1 MSTIIYTLS
10 DETSIRYIGKT
21 KQIKKRYQSH
31 INESYLLRTHKE
43 KWINKV
49 LTNGGTIFIE
59 PLEICDDSIS
69 NEIERYWISQFICWG
84 FNLVNLTD
92 GGDGGSPMLGKN
104 HSLETKIKMSETAKK
119 QNRGI
124 GGWNKGLKMSDDV
137 REKIK
142 ISSIGKSHNETS
154 KLKIS
159 NKLKGFKRKPMSIE
173 TKLKISEKKKGMVS
187 PNKGKKQTD
196 EVKKK
201 ISSSKLGV
209 KRNDEVKKTLS
220 DCKKIIWRIKN
231 PNGEIMEFFG
241 YNSFKDFVTKH
252 LLNVS
257 VTTLKSYGKN
267 KNWEIIEKIKI

>member
-49 LTNGGTIFIE
+49 LSNGGIIIIE
-59 PLEICDDSIS
+59 PLEICDDSTA
-69 NEIERYWISQFICWG
+69 NEVECYWISQFRCWG

-92 GGDGGSPMLGKN
+92 GGDGGSPMLGKK
-104 HSLETKIKMSETAKK
+104 HSLESKIKMSETHKK
-119 QNRGI
+119 QNRHT
-124 GGWNKGLKMSDDV
+124 GGWNKGLTIPNDIK
-137 REKIK
+137 EKIR
-142 ISSIGKSHNETS
+142 ISSLGRIHNEET
-154 KLKIS
+154 KIKIS
-159 NKLKGFKRKPMSIE
+159 NKLKGIKRKPMSDE
-173 TKLKISEKKKGMVS
+173 TKIKISKKKKGVIS

-196 EVKKK
+196 EVKRK
-201 ISSSKLGV
+201 ISLSKLGT

-220 DCKKIIWRIKN
+220 NSKKIIWKIKN
-231 PNGEIMEFFG
+231 PSGEIMEFFG
-241 YNSFKDFVTKH
+241 YNSFKDFVIEH
-252 LLNVS
+252 SLDVS